1 MTTFTDKPKS
11 STSFSNREIVS
22 GVRTVGDMSENDWIE
37 LLGSAPTFG
46 DMINSVVGGNKT
58 FGDLTFEDRLFAPSS
73 LWSLPSRITS
83 AWSNRAVSS

>member
-1 MTTFTDKPKS
+1 MTTFTNRTKNS
-11 STSFSNREIVS
+11 SSFSNREIVS
-22 GVRTVGDMSENDWIE
+22 GIRAVGGMSENDWIG

-46 DMINSVVGGNKT
+46 DMINGVVGGNKT